1 MAKIETK
8 NIRNIAL
15 LGHGGSG
22 KTSLAEAMLYLT
34 GETDRLGTVTAG
46 NTVCDYDPEEV
57 SRKISISAS
66 VAPMMWKDIKINV
79 IDTPGYLDFAGEVVQ
94 ALRVADSAIIVV
106 DGKAGIEVGTE
117 LAWDSVTAA
126 RLPHAFFIN
135 KFDDNE
141 ARFGRVLDSLHET
154 FGKNVCPLTIPMVR
168 GGEVVGAIDLI
179 DQTAHV
185 FDANGRHSVEMI
197 PDESKEAAAKY
208 RDMLMEAVASTNEDL
223 MMKYFEGEEI
233 SHMEAVNAVHEGI
246 IHGEIVPVF
255 CGAATKLWGVWSML
269 DKITESFPRHTA
281 KKQETLVD
289 GGNIDIVPEGEPAI
303 FVFKTVADP
312 FVGKMSFFKVMN
324 GSIRRDMTLRN
335 NTTGDN
341 EKLAHIYTVRGK
353 KQTEVEELA
362 CGDIGMVAKLNNT
375 NTNDTLTWNKAFEY
389 RRIVFPKPYYVKG
402 MTPASKGDEGKISQS
417 IAKMVEEDYTLRFE
431 NNPETKQLLI
441 YGLGEVHL
449 AVLAARLKSRFGLN
463 IKYDTPKIAYREKIT
478 KSVDVEG
485 KHKKQNGG
493 SGQYGHVKMRF
504 APGEDEGLTFTVS
517 VVGGTVPKNFY
528 PAVEKGIQEA
538 MQKGVAGFPMT
549 HLAADLYD
557 GSYHAVDSD
566 EISFK
571 TAASLAYKKMLEQAG
586 PVILEPVGDLQV
598 TVPDVL
604 VGDVM
609 GDLNKRRGSVMGMEP
624 AAHKG
629 YTTIQA
635 IAPKVELLDYP
646 ITLRAMTQGRGSFD
660 FAVTGY
666 DTVPANL
673 AAKIIEEN
681 KQQG

>member
-94 ALRVADSAIIVV
+94 TLRVADSAIIVV

-289 GGNIDIVPEGEPAI
+289 GGSIDIVPEGEPAI

-598 TVPDVL
+598 TVPDSL

>member
-1 MAKIETK
+1 
-8 NIRNIAL
+8 
-15 LGHGGSG
+15 
-22 KTSLAEAMLYLT
+22 
-34 GETDRLGTVTAG
+34 
-46 NTVCDYDPEEV
+46 
-57 SRKISISAS
+57 
-66 VAPMMWKDIKINV
+66 
-79 IDTPGYLDFAGEVVQ
+79 
-94 ALRVADSAIIVV
+94 
-106 DGKAGIEVGTE
+106 
-117 LAWDSVTAA
+117 
-126 RLPHAFFIN
+126 
-135 KFDDNE
+135 
-141 ARFGRVLDSLHET
+141 
-154 FGKNVCPLTIPMVR
+154 
-168 GGEVVGAIDLI
+168 
-179 DQTAHV
+179 
-185 FDANGRHSVEMI
+185 
-197 PDESKEAAAKY
+197 
-208 RDMLMEAVASTNEDL
+208 
-223 MMKYFEGEEI
+223 
-233 SHMEAVNAVHEGI
+233 
-246 IHGEIVPVF
+246 
-255 CGAATKLWGVWSML
+255 
-269 DKITESFPRHTA
+269 
-281 KKQETLVD
+281 
-289 GGNIDIVPEGEPAI
+289 
-303 FVFKTVADP
+303 
-312 FVGKMSFFKVMN
+312 MSFFKVMN

-571 TAASLAYKKMLEQAG
+571 TAASLAYKKMLEQAA

-598 TVPDVL
+598 TVPDSL

>member
-353 KQTEVEELA
+353 KQIEVEELA

-571 TAASLAYKKMLEQAG
+571 MAASLAYKKMLEQAG

-598 TVPDVL
+598 TVPDGL